1 MAKFELDPGHGAG
14 DPGAVGKRSKEKDNV
29 LKVALRVKALLEAA
43 GHSVRMTRSTDVFV
57 TLSNRA
63 KMANDWGAD
72 YFVSMHN
79 NAATA
84 AATGFET
91 FIYSGQVS
99 VATRNLQNAVHNA
112 IASSIGIVD
121 RGRKRANYAVL
132 CETEMPAV
140 LIEYAFISNQ
150 NDESILINEVE
161 KMAQLTAKGLIAAA
175 GGKLVATSPQ
185 KPAVKPVAK
194 PKPKVE
200 KLTVEL
206 EFSSGTLRDI
216 VKTFLGSKGQ
226 QELAVHAAAERGFS
240 ESWIEKQAKRQAKD
254 GDLVALLIGAGIEEF
269 K

>member
-1 MAKFELDPGHGAG
+1 MMAKFELDPGHGAQ

-43 GHSVRMTRSTDVFV
+43 GHTVRMTRSTDVFV

-63 KMANDWGAD
+63 KMANSWGAD

-91 FIYSGQVS
+91 FIYSGEVS
-99 VATRNLQNAVHNA
+99 TATRKLQNAVHNA
-112 IASSIGIVD
+112 IAGSIGIVD
-121 RGRKRANYAVL
+121 RGRKRANYSVL
-132 CETEMPAV
+132 RETEMPAV

-161 KMAQLTAKGLIAAA
+161 KMAQLTAKGLLAVA
-175 GGKLVATSPQ
+175 GGKLVAAAPQ
-185 KPAVKPVAK
+185 KSAVKPE
-194 PKPKVE
+194 PKAG

-226 QELAVHAAAERGFS
+226 QEIAVRAAAEHGFS
-240 ESWIEKQAKRQAKD
+240 DTWIEKQAKRQAKD
-254 GDLVALLIGAGIEEF
+254 GDLVALMIGAGVKEF